1 MENAPDFIRVK
12 NQQLVEEA
20 GLFHDHRRTL
30 LVTGHQLI
38 NRFQNAQLESLK
50 IPTEEAERRFRN
62 FGFGIG
68 SFQALFAF
76 VVELLGVEPSPFFP
90 DFQVEHFGDFDQN
103 LKDLQFF
110 DDVLSLFGRQGQFG
124 LGFQEGTNSPQ
135 GVQHFLS
142 VKHHQMVVLF
152 YFLNRKPDRLRPFVH
167 DEADL
172 FDELVPLLQDSLN
185 LKQLLDGL

>member
-1 MENAPDFIRVK
+1 M
-12 NQQLVEEA
+12 Q
-20 GLFHDHRRTL
+20 
-30 LVTGHQLI
+30 
-38 NRFQNAQLESLK
+38 SLK
-50 IPTEEAERRFRN
+50 IPTEQTKRGFQT
-62 FGFGIG
+62 FVFGIG
-68 SFQALFAF
+68 FFQALFAF
-76 VVELLGVEPSPFFP
+76 VVQLLGVEPSPLFT
-90 DFQVEHFGDFDQN
+90 DFQVEHFRNFDQN
-103 LKDLQFF
+103 LKDFQFF
-110 DDVLSLFGRQGQFG
+110 DHVLSLFGRQRQFG

-152 YFLNRKPDRLRPFVH
+152 YFLDRKTNRFRPFVH